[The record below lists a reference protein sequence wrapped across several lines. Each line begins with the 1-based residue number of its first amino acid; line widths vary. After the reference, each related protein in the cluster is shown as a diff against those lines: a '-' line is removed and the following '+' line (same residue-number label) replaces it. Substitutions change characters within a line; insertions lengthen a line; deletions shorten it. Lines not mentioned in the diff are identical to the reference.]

1 MPTKAMIAEDEHLA
15 REELAYL
22 IRQEE
27 DVELRPGAE
36 GGQQL
41 LELYRQYRPD
51 VIFLDIEM
59 PKRSGIDAARKIR
72 EESRDSKETPPLFVF
87 TTAYDEYAVQAFDLE
102 AVDYLLK
109 PFDPERLH
117 EAMAR
122 VRKALRLSRAMS
134 EESEA
139 DPPLEKAG
147 DRRQND
153 REKPP
158 SPFSDP
164 KLRSSKLLVEDGEK
178 VVVLD
183 PKTICYAVRVN
194 RRVAIHTEKED
205 DYAKITLQELQ
216 KKLRNHHSYR
226 TNLSYIFNS
235 DHIKEI
241 DNKCN
246 GKYNLILKTKENSK
260 NNISHTEVKSIFEI
274 FRQYLRFCLLALQ
287 FARVKVHFT

>member
-1 MPTKAMIAEDEHLA
+1 MPIKAMIAEDEHLA

-27 DVELRPGAE
+27 DVELCPSAE
-36 GGQQL
+36 DGQQL
-41 LELYRQYRPD
+41 LQLYRRYRPD

-72 EESRDSKETPPLFVF
+72 EDSRDSNGTLPLFVF

-122 VRKALRLSRAMS
+122 VRKALRLSRTMS
-134 EESEA
+134 EGSEVEPPSENESHR
-139 DPPLEKAG
+139 PQNEK
-147 DRRQND
+147 RNPS
-153 REKPP
+153 PP
-158 SPFSDP
+158 SPDL

-183 PKTICYAVRVN
+183 PATICYAVRVN
-194 RRVAIHTEKED
+194 RRVAIHTEKEVI
-205 DYAKITLQELQ
+205 YAKITLQELENL
-216 KKLRNHHSYR
+216 LRDHPFYRSHRSYLV
-226 TNLSYIFNS
+226 NLDY
-235 DHIKEI
+235 IKEI
-241 DNKCN
+241 VPWFN
-246 GKYNLILKTKENSK
+246 GACNLILKNKEDTKIPVSR
-260 NNISHTEVKSIFEI
+260 SAVKPLFEL
-274 FRQYLRFCLLALQ
+274 LR
-287 FARVKVHFT
+287 HY

>member
-1 MPTKAMIAEDEHLA
+1 MPIKAMIAEDEHLA

-27 DVELRPGAE
+27 DVELCPGAE
-36 GGQQL
+36 DGQQL

-72 EESRDSKETPPLFVF
+72 EENRDSKETPPLFVF

-194 RRVAIHTEKED
+194 RRVAIHTEKEVV
-205 DYAKITLQELQ
+205 YAKITLQELEE
-216 KKLRNHHSYR
+216 KLRNHPFYRSHRSYLV
-226 TNLSYIFNS
+226 NLDY
-235 DHIKEI
+235 IKEI
-241 DNKCN
+241 VPWFN
-246 GKYNLILKTKENSK
+246 GACNLILKTKEDTKIPVSR
-260 NNISHTEVKSIFEI
+260 SAVKPLFELL
-274 FRQYLRFCLLALQ
+274 RQY
-287 FARVKVHFT
+287 